1 MAIIVENI
9 VSKKKFVLLGSS
21 FSYFKEISENLV
33 FRFIRN
39 TEEGEFEVITIT
51 DETGEI
57 LFRNADEFKV
67 IEIDGKHIEDLLK

>member
-67 IEIDGKHIEDLLK
+67 IEIDGGKISEII